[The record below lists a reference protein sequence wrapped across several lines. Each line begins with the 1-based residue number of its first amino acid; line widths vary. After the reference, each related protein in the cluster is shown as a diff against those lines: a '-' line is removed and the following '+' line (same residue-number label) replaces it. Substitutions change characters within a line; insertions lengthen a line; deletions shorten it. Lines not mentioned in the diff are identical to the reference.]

1 MQNRKSMFVMTG
13 AVMIAI
19 SYAMNVPN
27 AVFAQQAS
35 MDQQTPHEGERYN
48 ATSTN
53 SSGNTSESNNDTS
66 VMANG
71 NEITSQSQRL
81 HALLDATVMSIKNN
95 DTKSTLANLS
105 QLLQGLFLMTSPE
118 GANQTTTIGN
128 STMLSN
134 HLHHP
139 LQTANRHVQGQIQ
152 QLTIR
157 VLLQTIPSAPSPK
170 IDHMLLSRQNELL

>member
-19 SYAMNVPN
+19 AALFSYAMNVPN

-105 QLLQGLFLMTSPE
+105 QLLQGLF
-118 GANQTTTIGN
+118 QTTTIGN